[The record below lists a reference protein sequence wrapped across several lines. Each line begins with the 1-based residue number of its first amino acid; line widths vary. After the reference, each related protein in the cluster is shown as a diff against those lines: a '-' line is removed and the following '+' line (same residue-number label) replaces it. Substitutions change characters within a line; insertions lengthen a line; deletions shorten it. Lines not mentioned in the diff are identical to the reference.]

1 MMLNLEK
8 STWQRVKFG
17 DVVTNANVKSAD
29 PETDGIDRVIAMEHL
44 DPGEL
49 AINRW
54 GSLDSGTTFT
64 RRVSAG
70 QTLFGKRRAYQRKV
84 AYAEFDAI
92 CSGDILTFEAIPGKL
107 LPELLPFIVQ
117 SDPFFER
124 AVGTSAGS
132 LSPRTNWR
140 DLAKFEFD
148 LPPLDE
154 QKRISDLLWAFEQCT
169 RSAAELAD
177 LLQENL
183 STWVNRE
190 IASSGW
196 NEIPVENLLVSGPT
210 NGLSARANDQ
220 KIGLPTLSINAV
232 RSGILSPKNAVKYVD
247 VDPRKAAKYTIKD
260 GDVFVVRGNG
270 NRSLVAQSGIAAG
283 NLPAG
288 CIFPDLL
295 IRLRFDRDKIIPD
308 FAVTQWNSTP
318 AHNSL
323 VKKAKSTNGTWKVN
337 GKDIRSHTLRVPSID
352 TQEEFLKE
360 VSRFKNALTSLEGE
374 ATTLAEAR
382 TSLLSSVFGAL

>member
-1 MMLNLEK
+1 MLNLDK

-49 AINRW
+49 AITRW

-148 LPPLDE
+148 LPPLDQ
-154 QKRISDLLWAFEQCT
+154 QKRIADLLWALEDHAASLRTVIEANGSASSDFFGVSLQESTNRVSIVDRIQSAT
-169 RSAAELAD
+169 VGVVVRPTQYYTEEPGGVPALRGLNVGAGAFDLSDLVHFDQASAASLRKST
-177 LLQENL
+177 LQEGDVVVVRTGRPGDAAVVPDYIAGSNCIDL
-183 STWVNRE
+183 IIVRPGERLNPHFLCRFINSQECKNE
-190 IASSGW
+190 IAK
-196 NEIPVENLLVSGPT
+196 
-210 NGLSARANDQ
+210 LSAGTAQQHFNVGALKLLSVPDTDLDAQDELIQ
-220 KIGLPTLSINAV
+220 KMESFDAVNAIASDEV
-232 RSGILSPKNAVKYVD
+232 VAVD
-247 VDPRKAAKYTIKD
+247 
-260 GDVFVVRGNG
+260 
-270 NRSLVAQSGIAAG
+270 
-283 NLPAG
+283 
-288 CIFPDLL
+288 
-295 IRLRFDRDKIIPD
+295 
-308 FAVTQWNSTP
+308 
-318 AHNSL
+318 
-323 VKKAKSTNGTWKVN
+323 
-337 GKDIRSHTLRVPSID
+337 TLR
-352 TQEEFLKE
+352 K
-360 VSRFKNALTSLEGE
+360 
-374 ATTLAEAR
+374 
-382 TSLLSSVFGAL
+382 SLLSSIFGES